1 MLTAFSLATYR
12 ERQSKVQERL
22 SKANLDALVVTA
34 PDNINYLTGF
44 DSLGYLWYQALII
57 SKKLARPFF
66 LTRTSEQPCVQELSA
81 LETATYYDIATQDP
95 LELVARALTDAGLSS
110 ARIGLEMHS
119 FTLSPAQYLR
129 LQQLLPKATL
139 VESSTLVA
147 DERLIKSPEEIAYQR
162 TAARMADTAMQAGLR
177 ALRPGV
183 SEIQIAGEMA
193 RALGEAG
200 SEYAAISPIVA
211 TGRRSTMTHAMPQRQ
226 VISAGDV
233 VILELAGVCNRY
245 HAVLMRSAVIGK
257 PSTRVREVA
266 DVLTEAFLAA
276 IAAARP
282 GAPVG
287 NANTA
292 CNKVLNRLDLA
303 RTRVHRIGYS
313 LGLAYPPSWLEAMIV
328 DEADDHRFA
337 PNMSFTIEPNL
348 SLYHE
353 GFGLKLGDTVLCS
366 AGGSESLSELPP
378 VMTTLT

>member
-12 ERQSKVQERL
+12 ERQSKVQERS

-57 SKKLARPFF
+57 SKQLPRPFF

-81 LETATYYDIATQDP
+81 LESASYYDIATQDP
-95 LELVARALTDAGLSS
+95 LELVARALSDAGLAA
-110 ARIGLEMHS
+110 ARIGLELHS

-129 LQQLLPKATL
+129 LQALLPRATL
-139 VESSTLVA
+139 IDASTLVA
-147 DERLIKSPEEIAYQR
+147 DERLIKSAEELAYQR
-162 TAARMADTAMQAGLR
+162 TAARMADTAMRAALA

-183 SEIQIAGEMA
+183 SEVQIAGEMA

-211 TGRRSTMTHAMPQRQ
+211 AGRRSTMTHAMPQRQ

-233 VILELAGVCNRY
+233 VVLELAGVCYRY

-257 PSTRVREVA
+257 PSARVRAVA

-276 IAAARP
+276 IDAARP

-287 NANTA
+287 NANSA
-292 CNKVLNRLDLA
+292 CNKILTRLDLS

-328 DEADDHRFA
+328 DEADSHRFA

-348 SLYHE
+348 SLYSE
-353 GFGLKLGDTVLCS
+353 GFGLKLGDTVLCTP
-366 AGGSESLSELPP
+366 AGSESLSELPP
-378 VMTTLT
+378 VMTVLG

>member
-12 ERQSKVQERL
+12 ERQSKVQERS

-44 DSLGYLWYQALII
+44 DSLGYLWYQALIL
-57 SKKLARPFF
+57 SKKLSPPFF
-66 LTRTSEQPCVQELSA
+66 LTRTSEQPCVLELSA
-81 LETATYYDIATQDP
+81 LQTSAYYDIATQDP
-95 LELVARALTDAGLSS
+95 LELVARALIDAGLASG
-110 ARIGLEMHS
+110 RIGLEMHS

-129 LQQLLPKATL
+129 LQTLLPQATL
-139 VESSTLVA
+139 VDASTLVA
-147 DERLIKSPEEIAYQR
+147 DERLIKAPDEVAYQR
-162 TAARMADTAMQAGLR
+162 TAARMADVAMQAAFA

-183 SEIQIAGEMA
+183 SEIQIAGEMS

-200 SEYAAISPIVA
+200 SEYAAITPIVA
-211 TGRRSTMTHAMPQRQ
+211 AGRRSTMTHAMPQRL

-245 HAVLMRSAVIGK
+245 HAVLMRTAVIGK

-276 IAAARP
+276 IDAAEP

-287 NANTA
+287 NANAA

-328 DEADDHRFA
+328 DESDEHRFA

-348 SLYHE
+348 SLYGE
-353 GFGLKLGDTVLCS
+353 GFGLKLGDTVLCTS
-366 AGGSESLSELPP
+366 GGSKSLSELAPT
-378 VMTTLT
+378 MTILT